1 MTVLIPDPHHTD
13 VYGRILHKI
22 TSRDLSAGDRLTETS
37 LADELN
43 VSRTPVRE
51 ALRRLSAEGYVD
63 LSKNKGATVAIFN
76 EDLDQLFELR
86 ILLEGF
92 TAGLASQAATADEIR
107 NLKEIQSRFEST
119 IEEHGDDVRL
129 RVSHI
134 NIEFHNAIL
143 TAAKNKRLENF
154 VSSLTSASLLRSTFE
169 LYSLDQLRRSAS
181 QHQQLIDAIEHRDRS
196 LAEMAMR
203 VHISGAK
210 YLFNRDSIA

>member
-1 MTVLIPDPHHTD
+1 MTVLIPEPDLTD

-63 LSKNKGATVAIFN
+63 LSKNKGATVATFD

-92 TAGLASQAATADEIR
+92 TAGLASQAATVDEVR
-107 NLKEIQSRFEST
+107 NLKEIQSRFESA
-119 IEEHGDDVRL
+119 IEEQGDDVRL
-129 RVSHI
+129 RVSRI

-210 YLFNRDSIA
+210 YLFNRDLIA